1 MNPNNYFVFPALLFY
16 LDSNKHFFP
25 FFVGNFA
32 ANLNQL
38 NFLNNYF
45 PRNLLQ
51 PNLIQ
56 TPIPIPNENIQ
67 LNSNNEGIKTDAKI
81 SCDCSKAKDKKKYF
95 NVVYPHND
103 SLFNKTDKEDTINLI
118 TEKDEINFLGN
129 KRLSYR
135 RQRKDNKDN
144 IRTKIKRGFFNS
156 ALINKLND
164 KLKSIGSTKYFMK
177 FPQNFV
183 SDISQKR
190 NKEIV
195 NMTLKEIFEKKELYK
210 QENEIGFDNYLH
222 NLKVIQSEIIKENSE
237 FKKILNKTFR
247 ELYEEYIN
255 SDEFKIGEIG
265 RLKEH
270 KMEDDYIKKYIYLS
284 RELIDF
290 FNQ

>member
-81 SCDCSKAKDKKKYF
+81 SYDCSKAKDKKKYF
-95 NVVYPHND
+95 NVVYPRND
-103 SLFNKTDKEDTINLI
+103 SLFNKTDKEDINLI

-195 NMTLKEIFEKKELYK
+195 NLTLKEIFEKKELYK

>member
-1 MNPNNYFVFPALLFY
+1 MNPNNYFIFPALLFY

-56 TPIPIPNENIQ
+56 TPIPPSNENIQ
-67 LNSNNEGIKTDAKI
+67 LNSNFEGIKTDAKI
-81 SCDCSKAKDKKKYF
+81 SCDCSKAINKKKYF
-95 NVVYPHND
+95 NVVYPRND
-103 SLFNKTDKEDTINLI
+103 SLFNKTEKEDTNLI

-210 QENEIGFDNYLH
+210 QENEIGFENYLH

-255 SDEFKIGEIG
+255 SYEFKNGEIG

>member
-1 MNPNNYFVFPALLFY
+1 MNPNNYFIFPALLFY

-67 LNSNNEGIKTDAKI
+67 LNSNFEGIKTDAKI

-95 NVVYPHND
+95 NVIYPHND
-103 SLFNKTDKEDTINLI
+103 SLFNKTDKEDINLI

-195 NMTLKEIFEKKELYK
+195 NLTLKEIFEKKELYK

>member
-1 MNPNNYFVFPALLFY
+1 MNPNNYFIFPAILFY
-16 LDSNKHFFP
+16 LDRNKNFFP
-25 FFVGNFA
+25 FYAGNIL
-32 ANLNQL
+32 ANLNQI
-38 NFLNNYF
+38 NFLNDQCA
-45 PRNLLQ
+45 RNLL
-51 PNLIQ
+51 PLNLIQ
-56 TPIPIPNENIQ
+56 TPQPTLNENIQ
-67 LNSNNEGIKTDAKI
+67 INSNNKDIKNDAKN
-81 SCDCSKAKDKKKYF
+81 SSGYPDAQEKKKYF
-95 NVVYPHND
+95 KVIYPQKY
-103 SLFNKTDKEDTINLI
+103 SLFNKTNKLESNLI
-118 TEKDEINFLGN
+118 AEKDELNLLGN

-195 NMTLKEIFEKKELYK
+195 NMTLREIFEKKELYK
-210 QENEIGFDNYLH
+210 QENEIGFENYLH
-222 NLKVIQSEIIKENSE
+222 NLKVIQSEIIKDNSE

-255 SDEFKIGEIG
+255 SDEFKIVEIG

-284 RELIDF
+284 RELIEF

>member
-1 MNPNNYFVFPALLFY
+1 MNPNNYFIFPALLFY

-81 SCDCSKAKDKKKYF
+81 SYDCSKAKDKKKYF
-95 NVVYPHND
+95 NVIYPHND
-103 SLFNKTDKEDTINLI
+103 SLFNKTDKEDINLI

-265 RLKEH
+265 RLKKH
-270 KMEDDYIKKYIYLS
+270 KMKDDYIKKYVYYS
-284 RELIDF
+284 RELIEF

>member
-103 SLFNKTDKEDTINLI
+103 SLFNKTDKEDINLI

>member
-1 MNPNNYFVFPALLFY
+1 MNPNNYFIFPALLFY

-81 SCDCSKAKDKKKYF
+81 SYDCSKAKDKKKYF
-95 NVVYPHND
+95 NVIYPHND
-103 SLFNKTDKEDTINLI
+103 SLFNKTDKEDINLI

>member
-1 MNPNNYFVFPALLFY
+1 MNPNNYFIFPALLFY

>member
-95 NVVYPHND
+95 NVIYPHND
-103 SLFNKTDKEDTINLI
+103 SLFNKTDKEDINLI

-210 QENEIGFDNYLH
+210 QENEIGFENYLH

>member
-1 MNPNNYFVFPALLFY
+1 MNPNNYFIFPALLFY

-81 SCDCSKAKDKKKYF
+81 SYDCSKAKDKKKYF
-95 NVVYPHND
+95 NVIYPHND
-103 SLFNKTDKEDTINLI
+103 SLFNKTDKEDINLI

-210 QENEIGFDNYLH
+210 QENEIGFENYLH

>member
-1 MNPNNYFVFPALLFY
+1 MNPNNYFIFPALLFY

-67 LNSNNEGIKTDAKI
+67 LNSNFEGIKTDAKI

-95 NVVYPHND
+95 NVIYPHND
-103 SLFNKTDKEDTINLI
+103 SLFNKTDKEDINLI

-164 KLKSIGSTKYFMK
+164 KLKGIGSTKYFMK

-195 NMTLKEIFEKKELYK
+195 NLTLKEIFEKKELYK

>member
-95 NVVYPHND
+95 NVIYPHND
-103 SLFNKTDKEDTINLI
+103 SLFNKTDKEDINLI

>member
-1 MNPNNYFVFPALLFY
+1 MNPNNYFIFPALLFY

-67 LNSNNEGIKTDAKI
+67 LNSSFEGTKTDAKI
-81 SCDCSKAKDKKKYF
+81 SYDCSKAKDKKKYF
-95 NVVYPHND
+95 NVIYPHND
-103 SLFNKTDKEDTINLI
+103 SLFNKTDKEDINLI

>member
-1 MNPNNYFVFPALLFY
+1 MNPNNYFIFPAILFY
-16 LDSNKHFFP
+16 LDRNKNFFP
-25 FFVGNFA
+25 FYAGNIL
-32 ANLNQL
+32 ANLNQI
-38 NFLNNYF
+38 NFLNDQCA
-45 PRNLLQ
+45 RNLL
-51 PNLIQ
+51 PLNLIQ
-56 TPIPIPNENIQ
+56 TPQPTLNENIQ
-67 LNSNNEGIKTDAKI
+67 INSNNKDIKNDAKN
-81 SCDCSKAKDKKKYF
+81 SSGCPDAQEKKKCF
-95 NVVYPHND
+95 KVIYPQKY
-103 SLFNKTDKEDTINLI
+103 SLFNKTNKLEFNLI
-118 TEKDEINFLGN
+118 AEKDELNLLGN

-195 NMTLKEIFEKKELYK
+195 NMTLREIFEKKELYK
-210 QENEIGFDNYLH
+210 QENEIGFENYLH
-222 NLKVIQSEIIKENSE
+222 NLKVIQSEIIKDNSE

-255 SDEFKIGEIG
+255 SDEFKIVEIG

-284 RELIDF
+284 RELIEF

>member
-1 MNPNNYFVFPALLFY
+1 MNPNNYFIFPALLFY

-103 SLFNKTDKEDTINLI
+103 SLFNKTEKEDINLI

-284 RELIDF
+284 RELIEF

>member
-1 MNPNNYFVFPALLFY
+1 MNPNNYFIFPALLFY

-56 TPIPIPNENIQ
+56 TPIPTPNENIQ

-81 SCDCSKAKDKKKYF
+81 SYDCSKAKDKKKYF
-95 NVVYPHND
+95 NVVYPRND

-195 NMTLKEIFEKKELYK
+195 NLTLKEIFEKKELYK

>member
-1 MNPNNYFVFPALLFY
+1 MNPNNYFIFPALLFY

-95 NVVYPHND
+95 NVIYPHND
-103 SLFNKTDKEDTINLI
+103 SLFNKTDKEDINLI

>member
-67 LNSNNEGIKTDAKI
+67 LNSNNEGIKIDAKI
-81 SCDCSKAKDKKKYF
+81 SYDCSKAKDKKKYF

-103 SLFNKTDKEDTINLI
+103 SLFNKADKEDINLI

>member
-1 MNPNNYFVFPALLFY
+1 MNPNNYFIFPAILFY
-16 LDSNKHFFP
+16 LDRNKNFFP
-25 FFVGNFA
+25 FYAGNIL
-32 ANLNQL
+32 ANLNQI
-38 NFLNNYF
+38 NFLNDQCA
-45 PRNLLQ
+45 RNLL
-51 PNLIQ
+51 PLNLIQ
-56 TPIPIPNENIQ
+56 TPQPTLNENIQ
-67 LNSNNEGIKTDAKI
+67 INSNNKDKNDAKN
-81 SCDCSKAKDKKKYF
+81 SSGCPDAQEKKKYF
-95 NVVYPHND
+95 KVIYPQKY
-103 SLFNKTDKEDTINLI
+103 SLFNKTNKLEFNLI
-118 TEKDEINFLGN
+118 AEKDELNLLGN

-195 NMTLKEIFEKKELYK
+195 NMTLREIFEKKELYK
-210 QENEIGFDNYLH
+210 QENEIGFENYLH
-222 NLKVIQSEIIKENSE
+222 NLKVIQSEIIKDNSE

-255 SDEFKIGEIG
+255 SDEFKIVEIG

-284 RELIDF
+284 RELIEF

>member
-67 LNSNNEGIKTDAKI
+67 LNSNFEGIKTDAKI

-103 SLFNKTDKEDTINLI
+103 SLFNKTDKEDINLI

-195 NMTLKEIFEKKELYK
+195 NLTLKEIFEKKELYK

>member
-1 MNPNNYFVFPALLFY
+1 MNPNNYFIFPALLFY

-95 NVVYPHND
+95 NVIYPHND
-103 SLFNKTDKEDTINLI
+103 SLFNKTDKEDINLI

-255 SDEFKIGEIG
+255 SDGFKIGEIG

>member
-95 NVVYPHND
+95 NVIYPHND
-103 SLFNKTDKEDTINLI
+103 SLFNKTDKEDINLI

-164 KLKSIGSTKYFMK
+164 KLKSIRSNKYFMK

>member
-1 MNPNNYFVFPALLFY
+1 MNPNNYFIFPAILFY
-16 LDSNKHFFP
+16 LDRNKNFFP
-25 FFVGNFA
+25 FYAGNIL
-32 ANLNQL
+32 ANLNQI
-38 NFLNNYF
+38 NFLNDQCA
-45 PRNLLQ
+45 RNLL
-51 PNLIQ
+51 PLNLIQ
-56 TPIPIPNENIQ
+56 TPQPTLNENIQ
-67 LNSNNEGIKTDAKI
+67 INSNNKDIKNDAKN
-81 SCDCSKAKDKKKYF
+81 SSGCPDAQEKKKYF
-95 NVVYPHND
+95 KVIYPQKY
-103 SLFNKTDKEDTINLI
+103 SLFNKTNKLEFNLI
-118 TEKDEINFLGN
+118 AEKDELNLLGN

-195 NMTLKEIFEKKELYK
+195 NMTLREIFEKKELYK
-210 QENEIGFDNYLH
+210 QENEIGFENYVH
-222 NLKVIQSEIIKENSE
+222 NLKVIQSEIIKDNSE

-284 RELIDF
+284 RELIEF

>member
-1 MNPNNYFVFPALLFY
+1 MNPNNYFIFPALLFY

-81 SCDCSKAKDKKKYF
+81 SYDCSKAKDKKKYF

-103 SLFNKTDKEDTINLI
+103 SLFNKTDKEDINLI

>member
-67 LNSNNEGIKTDAKI
+67 LNSNFEGIKTDAKI

-103 SLFNKTDKEDTINLI
+103 SLFNKTDKEDINLI

>member
-1 MNPNNYFVFPALLFY
+1 MNPNNYFIFPALLFY

-177 FPQNFV
+177 FTQNFV

>member
-1 MNPNNYFVFPALLFY
+1 MNPNNYFIFPALLFY

-81 SCDCSKAKDKKKYF
+81 SYDCSKAKDKKKYF
-95 NVVYPHND
+95 NVIYPHND
-103 SLFNKTDKEDTINLI
+103 SLFNKTDKEDINLI
-118 TEKDEINFLGN
+118 TEKDDINFLGN

-210 QENEIGFDNYLH
+210 QENEIGFENYLH

>member
-1 MNPNNYFVFPALLFY
+1 MNPNNYFIFPALLFY

-103 SLFNKTDKEDTINLI
+103 SLFNKTDKEDINLI

-210 QENEIGFDNYLH
+210 QENEIGFENYLH

>member
-67 LNSNNEGIKTDAKI
+67 LNSNFEGIKTDAKI

-95 NVVYPHND
+95 NVIYPHND

>member
-1 MNPNNYFVFPALLFY
+1 MNPNNYFIFPALLFY

-81 SCDCSKAKDKKKYF
+81 SYDCSKAKDKKKYF
-95 NVVYPHND
+95 NVIYPHND
-103 SLFNKTDKEDTINLI
+103 SLFNKTDKEDINLI

-195 NMTLKEIFEKKELYK
+195 NMTLKEIFEKKDLYK
-210 QENEIGFDNYLH
+210 QENEIGFENYLH

>member
-1 MNPNNYFVFPALLFY
+1 
-16 LDSNKHFFP
+16 
-25 FFVGNFA
+25 
-32 ANLNQL
+32 
-38 NFLNNYF
+38 
-45 PRNLLQ
+45 
-51 PNLIQ
+51 
-56 TPIPIPNENIQ
+56 
-67 LNSNNEGIKTDAKI
+67 
-81 SCDCSKAKDKKKYF
+81 
-95 NVVYPHND
+95 
-103 SLFNKTDKEDTINLI
+103 
-118 TEKDEINFLGN
+118 
-129 KRLSYR
+129 
-135 RQRKDNKDN
+135 
-144 IRTKIKRGFFNS
+144 
-156 ALINKLND
+156 
-164 KLKSIGSTKYFMK
+164 MK

-195 NMTLKEIFEKKELYK
+195 NLTLKEIFEKKELYK

>member
-67 LNSNNEGIKTDAKI
+67 LNSNFEGIKTDAKI
-81 SCDCSKAKDKKKYF
+81 SYDCSKAKDKKKYF
-95 NVVYPHND
+95 NVIYPHND
-103 SLFNKTDKEDTINLI
+103 SLFNKTDKEDINLI

-195 NMTLKEIFEKKELYK
+195 NMTLKEIFEKKDLYK
-210 QENEIGFDNYLH
+210 QENEIGFENYLH

>member
-103 SLFNKTDKEDTINLI
+103 SLFNKTDKEDINLI

-210 QENEIGFDNYLH
+210 QENEIGFENYLH

>member
-1 MNPNNYFVFPALLFY
+1 MNPNNYFIFPAILFY
-16 LDSNKHFFP
+16 LDRNKNFFP
-25 FFVGNFA
+25 FYAGNIL
-32 ANLNQL
+32 ANLNQI
-38 NFLNNYF
+38 NFLNDQCA
-45 PRNLLQ
+45 RNLL
-51 PNLIQ
+51 PLNLIQ
-56 TPIPIPNENIQ
+56 TPQPTLNENIQ
-67 LNSNNEGIKTDAKI
+67 INSNNKDKNDAKN
-81 SCDCSKAKDKKKYF
+81 SSGCPDAQEKKKYF
-95 NVVYPHND
+95 KVIYPQKY
-103 SLFNKTDKEDTINLI
+103 SLFNKTNKLEFNLI
-118 TEKDEINFLGN
+118 AEKDELNLLGN

-195 NMTLKEIFEKKELYK
+195 NMTLREIFEKKELYK
-210 QENEIGFDNYLH
+210 QENEIGFENYLH
-222 NLKVIQSEIIKENSE
+222 NLKVIQSEIIKDNSE

>member
-81 SCDCSKAKDKKKYF
+81 SYDCSKAKDKKKYF

-103 SLFNKTDKEDTINLI
+103 SLFNKADKEDINLI

-195 NMTLKEIFEKKELYK
+195 NMTLKEIFEKKDLYK

>member
-1 MNPNNYFVFPALLFY
+1 MNPNNYFIFPALLFY

-67 LNSNNEGIKTDAKI
+67 LNSNFEGIKTDAKI

-95 NVVYPHND
+95 NVIYPHND
-103 SLFNKTDKEDTINLI
+103 SLFNKTDKEDINLI

-190 NKEIV
+190 NKGIV
-195 NMTLKEIFEKKELYK
+195 NLTLKEIFEKKELYK

>member
-1 MNPNNYFVFPALLFY
+1 MNPNNYFIFPALLFY

-81 SCDCSKAKDKKKYF
+81 SYDCSKAKDKKKYF

-103 SLFNKTDKEDTINLI
+103 SLFNKTEKEDINLI

-195 NMTLKEIFEKKELYK
+195 NMTLKEIFEKKDLYK
-210 QENEIGFDNYLH
+210 QENEIGFENYLH

>member
-1 MNPNNYFVFPALLFY
+1 MNPNNYFIFPALLFY

-81 SCDCSKAKDKKKYF
+81 SSDCSKAKDKKKYF
-95 NVVYPHND
+95 NVIYPHND
-103 SLFNKTDKEDTINLI
+103 SLFNKTEKEDINLI

-210 QENEIGFDNYLH
+210 QENEIGFENYLH

-290 FNQ
+290 FNL

>member
-1 MNPNNYFVFPALLFY
+1 MNPNNYFIFPALLFY

-67 LNSNNEGIKTDAKI
+67 LNSNFEGIKTDAKI

-95 NVVYPHND
+95 NVIYPHND
-103 SLFNKTDKEDTINLI
+103 SLFNKTDKEDINLI